1 MSAHLGEDLFDLAQ
15 GSVPEARARELF
27 VHLETCES
35 CRAQLD
41 EAKRVL
47 SALDAP
53 AIEPSPFFDRKV
65 FQRLDEL
72 DRESARPWYERLI
85 SRIPAPALAAPA
97 IAAALAAIVLW
108 PKDPKEPT
116 VDPNGPKPEDD
127 EARTFAEVD
136 PELLE
141 DLELFQN
148 FSTVENLDVLD
159 DLDVIVEM
167 EDAG

>member
-15 GSVPEARARELF
+15 GSVPEARARELSL
-27 VHLETCES
+27 HLETCES

-53 AIEPSPFFDRKV
+53 ALEPSPFFDRKV

-72 DRESARPWYERLI
+72 DREAARPWYERLI
-85 SRIPAPALAAPA
+85 SRIPAPALAVPA
-97 IAAALAAIVLW
+97 LAAAFAAIVLW
-108 PKDPKEPT
+108 PKDPS
-116 VDPNGPKPEDD
+116 VDSRAPRPEDD
-127 EARTFAEVD
+127 ETRTFAEVD

-159 DLDVIVEM
+159 DLDVIEEM